1 MTQPGT
7 RPDASPDVSPS
18 TGQDASKAD
27 LRRNAQR
34 AALLDAASEM
44 LLRGGTDSISLRKL
58 ASKVGTST
66 MAVYTAFGGKDG
78 LIAALFDEAFERL
91 GDAQRTVPKNPEPL
105 LYLADLGRA
114 YHEFARENPSYY
126 ALMISAT
133 MPVSESARHASEAH
147 STLPARGISDYS
159 SYHFLLEGVTDCI
172 KDGSFTDE
180 FEPILV
186 ADAFWAVVH
195 GLCSLELAGFHP
207 TAEDARKRFAVTTLA
222 MIRGFMTDKGRAK
235 LDAFAK
241 MQAEQSKDK

>member
-1 MTQPGT
+1 MTQS
-7 RPDASPDVSPS
+7 DANPATLAD
-18 TGQDASKAD
+18 TSKAD

-44 LLRGGTDSISLRKL
+44 LLRGGPDSISLRKL
-58 ASKVGTST
+58 ATKVGTST
-66 MAVYTAFGGKDG
+66 MSVYTAFGGKDG
-78 LIAALFDEAFERL
+78 LISALFDEAFERL
-91 GDAQRTVPKNPEPL
+91 GDAQANVPKNAEPL

-133 MPVSESARHASEAH
+133 MPVSETARHADAS
-147 STLPARGISDYS
+147 LPARAISTHS
-159 SYHFLLEGVTDCI
+159 SYNFLLEGIIACI
-172 KDGSFTDE
+172 KDGSLTDE

-195 GLCSLELAGFHP
+195 GLCSLELAGFH
-207 TAEDARKRFAVTTLA
+207 TSAEEASVRFAVTTLA

-235 LDAFAK
+235 LESFAP
-241 MQAEQSKDK
+241 APRDK

>member
-1 MTQPGT
+1 MTQSGANSDAS
-7 RPDASPDVSPS
+7 PDASPG
-18 TGQDASKAD
+18 TSKAD

-44 LLRGGTDSISLRKL
+44 LLRGGPDSISLRKL
-58 ASKVGTST
+58 ATKVGTST

-78 LIAALFDEAFERL
+78 LISALFDEAFERL
-91 GDAQRTVPKNPEPL
+91 GDAQAAVPKNPEPL

-114 YHEFARENPSYY
+114 YHEFARNNPSYY

-133 MPVSESARHASEAH
+133 MPVSETARHVDAS
-147 STLPARGISDYS
+147 LPARAISGHS
-159 SYHFLLEGVTDCI
+159 SYNFLLGGITDCI
-172 KDGSFTDE
+172 KSGDFTDE

-195 GLCSLELAGFHP
+195 GLCSLELAGFHA

-235 LDAFAK
+235 LDAYAQ
-241 MQAEQSKDK
+241 MQRDGK